1 MQRKSYIDR
10 IRISTFGNNKTLF
23 FTKNKLRIAN
33 GYEKIV
39 VEEKP
44 LCVFLHK
51 QICHENITV
60 PFKQIWREESEK
72 SDYIEYRSKDYCDIK
87 LTYDKKKLRFFVSL
101 FDLSTEEI
109 QTLVEPLFRSKTV
122 QRM

>member
-23 FTKNKLRIAN
+23 FTKNKLRIAK
-33 GYEKIV
+33 GYEKII

-44 LCVFLHK
+44 FCVFLHK
-51 QICHENITV
+51 QICHENIAI
-60 PFKQIWREESEK
+60 PFKQNWREESEK
-72 SDYIEYRSKDYCDIK
+72 SDYIEYRSKDYCNIK
-87 LTYDKKKLRFFVSL
+87 IKYDKKKLRFFVSL

-109 QTLVEPLFRSKTV
+109 QILVEPLLRTKTL